1 MSLLYYRQAIVDD
14 YFGRVEQNLDWYYE
28 PDGAAPRPEARET
41 YTTRSAPIETRGL
54 SSLLKPQDTTSSRTD
69 ADNAL
74 VVYRALRNLSPLQA
88 TDERLWAHLCHNSC
102 SSYVA
107 WRWLKRRP
115 ESVEAAA
122 RKVRNHFFARRN
134 GSRSLVR
141 DNGVSRL
148 WWLGY
153 IAHQVDSES
162 PGSFLKIVLHRQDV
176 RSALIERPAVS
187 MNLDVLKVIYSVM
200 QEHWRDSRDLFVRK
214 TFRTWMVNIN
224 RRGGVVLLDALPEP
238 ALTALLRDEAARAL
252 EATAD

>member
-1 MSLLYYRQAIVDD
+1 MTLHYYRQAIVDD
-14 YFGRVEQNLDWYYE
+14 YFGRVEVNLDWYYE
-28 PDGAAPRPEARET
+28 PNGQAPKAKEK
-41 YTTRSAPIETRGL
+41 YTTRSAPIEARDL
-54 SSLLKPQDTTSSRTD
+54 SDLLKPQDAKPSETD

-74 VVYRALRNLSPLQA
+74 LFYEALNELSPHQA
-88 TDERLWAHLCHNSC
+88 TDERLWAYLCHNSC
-102 SSYVA
+102 SAYVA
-107 WRWLKRRP
+107 WRWLGRRP
-115 ESVEAAA
+115 GGSEAAVK
-122 RKVRNHFFARRN
+122 KVRNHFFARRN

-153 IAHQVDSES
+153 IAHQTD
-162 PGSFLKIVLHRQDV
+162 PQFPRSFLEILLHRQDV

-200 QEHWRDSRDLFVRK
+200 QEHWQQNPGDLFARE

-238 ALTALLRDEAARAL
+238 ALRALLRDEAAQAL
-252 EATAD
+252 EATAR

>member
-1 MSLLYYRQAIVDD
+1 MTLHYYRQAIVDD
-14 YFGRVEQNLDWYYE
+14 YFGRVELNLDWYYSPNE
-28 PDGAAPRPEARET
+28 QAPRAKET
-41 YTTRSAPIETRGL
+41 YTTRSALIEARDL
-54 SSLLKPQDTTSSRTD
+54 SGLLKPQDAKPSETD

-74 VVYRALRNLSPLQA
+74 LVYEALYALSPHQA
-88 TDERLWAHLCHNSC
+88 TDERLWAYLCHNSC
-102 SSYVA
+102 SAYVA
-107 WRWLKRRP
+107 WRWLGRRP
-115 ESVEAAA
+115 DATEAAA
-122 RKVRNHFFARRN
+122 KKVRSHFFARRN

-153 IAHQVDSES
+153 IAHQIDPEH
-162 PGSFLKIVLHRQDV
+162 PGNFLEILLHRQDV

-187 MNLDVLKVIYSVM
+187 MNLDVLNVIYGVM
-200 QEHWRDSRDLFVRK
+200 QEHWQQETRGLFARE

-252 EATAD
+252 EATAG